1 MAALGGLALDEVVQK
16 TFARVEDIRAEAVH
30 VRKNP

>member
-16 TFARVEDIRAEAVH
+16 TYGRLEAIRAEAMH
-30 VRKNP
+30 VRANP